1 MHASDAVLARLV
13 DQVDSARAQRAPL
26 EICGGGTKR
35 FYGEAPAG
43 TPLDVTELS
52 GISSYEPT
60 ELVVTARAG
69 TRLDDL
75 EAALQEHGQCLPF
88 EPPRFAQGG
97 TVGGMVAAG
106 LSGPARAS
114 VGSVRDH
121 VLGVTLLNGRSEVLT
136 FGGQVSKNVA
146 GYDVSRLLVGS
157 LGVLG
162 VICDVSMKV
171 LPASVAT
178 ATLTFDWDEPQALDK
193 LCRWAGQPWPI
204 NATAW
209 HAGRLYL
216 RLAGARAA
224 VAAACERLGG
234 ERMETSA
241 ANAWWLGVRD
251 QSAEFFSLDAASS
264 ARGES
269 LWRLSV
275 PAVAARA
282 RRCRDNNS
290 SNGEV
295 RSAGG
300 EPRRRPRKFEMP
312 PHARRRSC
320 DPDAGRGQNPRVR
333 AIEQRSDA
341 RPSRFE
347 KGLRS
352 RRHLQSRAPVRRTL
366 SHMQTHLAPEFIGT
380 RRWQGSGGNPAQM
393 RALRLLQCDL
403 SHLSVDRR

>member
-1 MHASDAVLARLV
+1 MHASDAALARLV
-13 DQVDSARAQRAPL
+13 DQVDDARAQRRPL
-26 EICGGGTKR
+26 EIRGGVTKR

-69 TRLDDL
+69 TRLDEL
-75 EAALQEHGQCLPF
+75 EAALEEHGQRLPF
-88 EPPRFAQGG
+88 EPPRFAPGG

-121 VLGVTLLNGRSEVLT
+121 VLGITLLNGRSEVLT

-157 LGVLG
+157 LGILG
-162 VICDVSMKV
+162 VICEVSMKV

-178 ATLTFDWDEPQALDK
+178 TTLTFDWNEQQTLET
-193 LCRWAGQPWPI
+193 LCRWGGQPWPI

-209 HAGRLYL
+209 HADRLYL

-224 VAAACERLGG
+224 VATACERLGG

-241 ANAWWLGVRD
+241 AHAWWLAVRD
-251 QSAEFFSLDAASS
+251 QSAAFFTLDAASL
-264 ARGES
+264 AHGES

-275 PAVAARA
+275 PPAAPALVLPGQQFIEWSGAQRWWRSAAPAAEIRDAAARVGGHA
-282 RRCRDNNS
+282 TLIHGADRTGVFAPLNS
-290 SNGEV
+290 VLMRVHRGLKK
-295 RSAGG
+295 A
-300 EPRRRPRKFEMP
+300 F
-312 PHARRRSC
+312 
-320 DPDAGRGQNPRVR
+320 DPDGIFNPGRLYAG
-333 AIEQRSDA
+333 
-341 RPSRFE
+341 
-347 KGLRS
+347 L
-352 RRHLQSRAPVRRTL
+352 
-366 SHMQTHLAPEFIGT
+366 
-380 RRWQGSGGNPAQM
+380 
-393 RALRLLQCDL
+393 
-403 SHLSVDRR
+403 